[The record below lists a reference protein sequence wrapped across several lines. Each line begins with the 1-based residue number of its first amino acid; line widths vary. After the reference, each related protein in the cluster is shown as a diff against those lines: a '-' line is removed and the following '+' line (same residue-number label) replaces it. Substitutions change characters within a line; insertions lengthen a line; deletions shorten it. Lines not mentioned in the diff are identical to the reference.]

1 LRRVVQAFLPNR
13 SAVCSGAFKKRKLHK
28 PNFMATPETTET
40 PEVLATEEIYHG
52 RVIDVSLYTV
62 REGAQ
67 TYQREVVHHPGG
79 ACAVAVFAD
88 NTIAL
93 VRQYRQPTVRFVLE
107 LPAGRIE
114 APERPEDCAARELEE
129 EIGVRAG
136 SMEKLAEFFTTPGFC
151 EEKLWVY
158 LATELTETEQS
169 LEDDELV
176 EVVRV
181 SFSRALEMIA
191 SGEIEDAKT
200 IIGLLLAADRLGI
213 RRDDTDDAALE

>member
-1 LRRVVQAFLPNR
+1 
-13 SAVCSGAFKKRKLHK
+13 
-28 PNFMATPETTET
+28 MATPETTET

-52 RVIDVSLYTV
+52 RIIDVSLYTV

-67 TYQREVVHHPGG
+67 TYQREVVHHTGG

-88 NTIAL
+88 STIAL

-136 SMEKLAEFFTTPGFC
+136 RMEKLAEFFTTPGFC
-151 EEKLWVY
+151 EEKLWLY
-158 LATELTETEQS
+158 LATELTETAQS

-176 EVVRV
+176 EIVRV
-181 SFSRALEMIA
+181 SFPRSLEMIA

-200 IIGLLLAADRLGI
+200 IIGLLLAAERLGI
-213 RRDDTDDAALE
+213 RRDGTDDALE